1 MESIQARVRSM
12 IQEHMEKNQS
22 VGISAAVVQN
32 ENTILSEGFGN
43 AQIHEYT
50 IPMTADTLMNLQSVS
65 KIILAISIMQLV
77 EKGEIQLDAPVVKYV
92 PYFQTKNKEISDEIT
107 IKHLLTH
114 TTGFPQ
120 NIGITHM
127 IAPNAKAIFSDTPD
141 EYEEAL
147 SYYGLTEEEVLRI
160 RNREDI
166 TKWFAAF
173 ELTRKPGEEWEY
185 FTAGY
190 TLLADVL
197 EKVTKMKWEAYIQK
211 YIFEPLE
218 MNGTTTY
225 MKEYIN
231 SNQKAQYYLL
241 EGLKQTP
248 LPLNQLAAPS
258 GFVYS
263 TANDMAKFM
272 SCLIDGQSRTLLDSS
287 YLKEMM
293 KPHIRVC
300 SKWEREGNPTYYGYG
315 FFVEEFQGTTLV
327 EHDGS
332 QLGVR
337 AIISMVPSA
346 RIAVAVLMNC
356 DDKHYYQ
363 LARNILR
370 LLLDDKKEK

>member
-1 MESIQARVRSM
+1 MKSLQAKVRSM

-22 VGISAAVVQN
+22 IGMSVAVVQN
-32 ENTILSEGFGN
+32 KNIILSEGFGN
-43 AQIHEYT
+43 AQIHKYT

-65 KIILAISIMQLV
+65 KIILAMSIMQLV
-77 EKGEIQLDAPVVKYV
+77 EKRQIQLDNPVMKYV
-92 PYFQTKNKEISDEIT
+92 PYFQTKNKEISDQIT

-114 TTGFPQ
+114 TGGFPQ

-127 IAPNAKAIFSDTPD
+127 IAPNVKAIFSDTPD

-166 TKWFAAF
+166 TKWFAEF
-173 ELTRKPGEEWEY
+173 ELTRKPGEEWRY

-190 TLLADVL
+190 TLLADIL

-218 MNGTTTY
+218 MNDTTTY

-231 SNQKAQYYLL
+231 SNQKAQYYLM

-263 TANDMAKFM
+263 TANDMAKFI
-272 SCLIDGQSRTLLDSS
+272 SHIVGGKSDTLIRSS
-287 YLKEMM
+287 SLKEMLN
-293 KPHIRVC
+293 PHVRVC
-300 SKWEREGNPTYYGYG
+300 SEWEREGNPTYYGYG

-346 RIAVAVLMNC
+346 EIAVAILMNC

-370 LLLDDKKEK
+370 LLLDNKKE

>member
-22 VGISAAVVQN
+22 VGISVAVVQN

-293 KPHIRVC
+293 KPHVRVC
-300 SKWEREGNPTYYGYG
+300 SEWEREGNPTYYGHG